1 MSTLFVQASE
11 TPYRTVHPRGI
22 VLPVLLTAEQ
32 ALSHHDPQQADDSN
46 ISIDYVE
53 TAPWNI
59 KAFTQ
64 AMGLQPRFS
73 AVGTRLLEAAIRLS
87 IDEGFKGRVGLHS
100 LPASEGFYLSGC
112 GMTGVE
118 RDPNKQNLLWCE
130 FTPEQAERFLRGER

>member
-1 MSTLFVQASE
+1 MMKVE
-11 TPYRTVHPRGI
+11 TVAHRCRI
-22 VLPVLLTAEQ
+22 AEQ
-32 ALSHHDPQQADDSN
+32 RGKELVY
-46 ISIDYVE
+46 IDYVE

-64 AMGLQPRFS
+64 AMSLQPLFS
-73 AVGTRLLEAAIRLS
+73 AVGTRLLEAAVRLS
-87 IDEGFKGRVGLHS
+87 IDEGFQGRVGLHS

-118 RDPNKQNLLWCE
+118 RDPNKQKLLWCE